1 MYFFFTFFI
10 FQMTAYPVENQESI
24 DRVRNENTVEEQ
36 PFLRIETEDTSENPT
51 TMRDEDEIMTGA
63 RKSG

>member
-1 MYFFFTFFI
+1 
-10 FQMTAYPVENQESI
+10 MTAYPVENQESI

-51 TMRDEDEIMTGA
+51 TMRDEDEIMSGA